1 MPEIPTWLS
10 ALISDKQKAIAVVL
24 KAAVGECVYTGR
36 QEVERQAEGC

>member
-24 KAAVGECVYTGR
+24 KAAVCVYTGR